1 MGSAVVPFWRAWLPV
16 VCTMWAAG
24 WLWGDPLEQAVIVP
38 LVAVGSYVGVRRVV
52 PGALIVLLAEV
63 AVVVRD
69 IPPDNPAVLLAGI
82 TLTFLLGRLTTI
94 RAGAP
99 VIGCFVLT
107 IAATEMPFAGHV
119 IGVAVQLVVW
129 GLGIALRHVDRTVD
143 EARSRSRAW
152 QAGDMET
159 WVSRVVAAERRR
171 MELDVLATLRGS
183 VAAIREIVLATGGR
197 VDVGALQSV
206 HGLAQTTIGD
216 LRTLLVSLRSPE
228 PASPASAEQ
237 ADDRGRLSRARWR
250 ADIALTLAVAA
261 VAATDTV
268 IVGRVFPDVGLMA
281 WLALVCVVALPWRRV
296 SPGRACLGATVPFGV
311 AAATGTD
318 LVLGLATLTT
328 VGLLAWSA
336 VAAADRRTWAAC
348 GLLGA
353 TVVLAPTHPDTIY
366 PLVTG
371 SLVAFVAVASFAWH
385 HVVRD
390 GERAT
395 STARAYEE
403 AVWGQAEPMLV
414 AVGRGLARDL
424 HDDVSR
430 MIGVVAVHAEA
441 AVALAETDPV
451 RAQRSMDVV
460 VDAASRADVEL
471 ERLCRVL
478 YDEGA
483 GEDDLWD
490 RLLADADALGLR
502 VDARI
507 EVPVADLAAT
517 SAARHVVAEALANAA
532 KHAPGAHVSLRVRRI
547 GGEVCVSVVD
557 DGGHR
562 PRSEPPGTGFGLLTQ
577 AELVERAGGRMWA
590 APAGAGF
597 SVRARIPVRAPS
609 VGERATPRAVLRA
622 TPEEIGR

>member
-1 MGSAVVPFWRAWLPV
+1 MRTAVVPFWRAWLPV
-16 VCTMWAAG
+16 VCAMWAVG
-24 WLWGDPLEQAVIVP
+24 WLWGGPLEQAVIVP

-63 AVVVRD
+63 AVVVMG

-82 TLTFLLGRLTTI
+82 TVTFLLGRLTTV
-94 RAGAP
+94 REGLP
-99 VIGCFVLT
+99 VIGCFLVA
-107 IAATEMPFAGHV
+107 IAASEMPLAGHV
-119 IGVAVQLVVW
+119 IGMAVQLVVW
-129 GLGIALRHVDRTVD
+129 GLGVALRHADRTVD

-152 QAGDMET
+152 RAGDMET
-159 WVSRVVAAERRR
+159 WVSLVVAAERRR
-171 MELDVLATLRGS
+171 MELDVLATLCGS

-197 VDVGALQSV
+197 VDVAALRSV
-206 HGLAQTTIGD
+206 HGLAQSTIGD

-228 PASPASAEQ
+228 PATPAG
-237 ADDRGRLSRARWR
+237 ADPTGDRGRHGRARLR

-261 VAATDTV
+261 VAAMDTV
-268 IVGRVFPDVGLMA
+268 IVGRVIPDAGLMA
-281 WLALVCVVALPWRRV
+281 WLGLVCVVALPWRSV
-296 SPGRACLGATVPFGV
+296 SPGRACLGATVPFVV
-311 AAATGTD
+311 AAVAGTE

-328 VGLLAWSA
+328 LGLLAWSA
-336 VAAADRRTWAAC
+336 VAAEDRRTWAAC
-348 GLLGA
+348 ALLGV
-353 TVVLAPTHPDTIY
+353 TVVLAPTHPDSLY

-371 SLVAFVAVASFAWH
+371 SLVAFVAVASFVWH
-385 HVVRD
+385 HVVQDRD
-390 GERAT
+390 HAT

-441 AVALAETDPV
+441 AVALAETDPA

-460 VDAASRADVEL
+460 MDAASRADVEL

-478 YDEGA
+478 YDEGP
-483 GEDDLWD
+483 GEGDPWD
-490 RLLADADALGLR
+490 RLLADADALGLQ
-502 VDARI
+502 VEARI
-507 EVPVADLAAT
+507 EVPVAERAAT
-517 SAARHVVAEALANAA
+517 TAARHVVAEALANAA
-532 KHAPGAHVSLRVRRI
+532 KHAPGARVSLRVRRI
-547 GGEVCVSVVD
+547 GGEVCVTVVD

-577 AELVERAGGRMWA
+577 AELVERAGGRLWA
-590 APAGAGF
+590 APAGTGF
-597 SVRARIPVRAPS
+597 SVRARIPIHAQAL
-609 VGERATPRAVLRA
+609 GEPATPHAVVRP

>member
-1 MGSAVVPFWRAWLPV
+1 MASAVVPLWRVWLPV

-38 LVAVGSYVGVRRVV
+38 LVAVGACLGVRRVV
-52 PGALIVLLAEV
+52 PGAFIVLLAEF
-63 AVVVRD
+63 AVVVRG

-82 TLTFLLGRLTTI
+82 TVTFLLGRLTTV
-94 RAGAP
+94 RAGVP
-99 VIGCFVLT
+99 VVGCFLLA
-107 IAATEMPFAGHV
+107 IAATEMPLAGHV
-119 IGVAVQLVVW
+119 IGMAVQLVVW
-129 GLGIALRHVDRTVD
+129 GLGVALRHVDRTVE

-197 VDVGALQSV
+197 VDVAALQSV

-228 PASPASAEQ
+228 PASPASADK
-237 ADDRGRLSRARWR
+237 ADDRGRLSRARGR

-261 VAATDTV
+261 VAAMDTV
-268 IVGRVFPDVGLMA
+268 VVGRVFPDIGLMA
-281 WLALVCVVALPWRRV
+281 WLGLVCVIALPWRRV
-296 SPGRACLGATVPFGV
+296 SPAWACLGATVPFVV
-311 AAATGTD
+311 ATVTRTE

-336 VAAADRRTWAAC
+336 VAVADRRTWAAC
-348 GLLGA
+348 ALLGA
-353 TVVLAPTHPDTIY
+353 MVMLAPAHPDTLY

-385 HVVRD
+385 HLVRD
-390 GERAT
+390 RESAT

-414 AVGRGLARDL
+414 AVGRSLAREL

-430 MIGVVAVHAEA
+430 MIGVVAVHADA
-441 AVALAETDPV
+441 AVALAETDPA

-478 YDEGA
+478 YDEGS
-483 GEDDLWD
+483 GEGDPWD
-490 RLLADADALGLR
+490 RLLADADALGLQ
-502 VDARI
+502 VEARI
-507 EVPVADLAAT
+507 EAPVADLAAT
-517 SAARHVVAEALANAA
+517 RTARHVVAEALANAA
-532 KHAPGAHVSLRVRRI
+532 KHAPGARVSVRVRRI
-547 GGEVCVSVVD
+547 GSEVCVSVVD

-577 AELVERAGGRMWA
+577 AERVERAGGRMWA
-590 APAGAGF
+590 APSGKGF
-597 SVRARIPVRAPS
+597 SVRARIPVRART
-609 VGERATPRAVLRA
+609 VDERATSEAVLRA
-622 TPEEIGR
+622 TREEIGR